1 MDELCRNQRSWIIAR
16 LGTIF
21 YAASRQRRD
30 TIARFRIKSS
40 SSEMALPGSE
50 ASIRAA
56 FPNLKAIT
64 TGSSIVKS
72 YRAIEPWLV
81 TYCEKHCLTTGPRHR
96 GICGHVGCDSC
107 DCCWDDPADR
117 IQREPCL

>member
-1 MDELCRNQRSWIIAR
+1 MTTSQSFINFPPPCSKR
-16 LGTIF
+16 
-21 YAASRQRRD
+21 
-30 TIARFRIKSS
+30 
-40 SSEMALPGSE
+40 SSEQGRNSVADLESQAQLVEKLIPKFKGDHD
-50 ASIRAA
+50 RQ
-56 FPNLKAIT
+56 
-64 TGSSIVKS
+64 SIVKS

-81 TYCEKHCLTTGPRHR
+81 TYCEKHCLTTGPIQR